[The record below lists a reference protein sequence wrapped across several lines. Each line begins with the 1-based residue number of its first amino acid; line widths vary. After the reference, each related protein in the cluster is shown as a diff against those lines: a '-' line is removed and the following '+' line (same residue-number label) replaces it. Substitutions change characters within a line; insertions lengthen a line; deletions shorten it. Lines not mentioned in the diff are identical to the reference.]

1 MMLNLILMLNT
12 MLILIKKDPKF
23 KIGDFVR
30 ILKYKNIFARRYT
43 PHWSEEVFVI
53 SKTKTTVPQAYV
65 ISDLNGEEI
74 VGTFYEKE
82 LPKTNQE
89 EFKIEKIIKR
99 KGNNLYAKWK
109 LYNSFNSWIDKKD
122 IV

>member
-53 SKTKTTVPQAYV
+53 SKSKTTVPQAYV

>member
-30 ILKYKNIFARRYT
+30 LLKYKNIFARRYT

-53 SKTKTTVPQAYV
+53 SKSKTTVPQAYV

-74 VGTFYEKE
+74 VRTFYEKE

>member
-1 MMLNLILMLNT
+1 MKPMMLNLILMLNT

-53 SKTKTTVPQAYV
+53 SKSKTTVP
-65 ISDLNGEEI
+65 
-74 VGTFYEKE
+74 
-82 LPKTNQE
+82 
-89 EFKIEKIIKR
+89 
-99 KGNNLYAKWK
+99 
-109 LYNSFNSWIDKKD
+109 
-122 IV
+122 